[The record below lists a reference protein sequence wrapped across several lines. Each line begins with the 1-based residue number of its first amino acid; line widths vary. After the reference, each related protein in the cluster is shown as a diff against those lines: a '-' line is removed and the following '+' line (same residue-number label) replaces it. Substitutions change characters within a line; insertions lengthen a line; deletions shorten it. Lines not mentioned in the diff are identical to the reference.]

1 MTDGLRGPLRLGPM
15 TVCKRGPEDL
25 LHLNDGTGVL
35 LWGRS
40 LPRGQWVERV
50 PLSLGPLWH
59 RVGIHLTVSPL
70 AFPATLL
77 HRPRRVPRKGA
88 ADLCVT
94 PPGWGLTIKR
104 GQRRR
109 RRPQAQPRPKEGRLF
124 SLPAAAG
131 STSLGHSGHDAAPDE
146 GAFSSRAG

>member
-1 MTDGLRGPLRLGPM
+1 M
-15 TVCKRGPEDL
+15 VCKRGPEDL
-25 LHLNDGTGVL
+25 LHFNDGTGVL
-35 LWGRS
+35 LWVRS

-50 PLSLGPLWH
+50 PSPPRSPGQLWH
-59 RVGIHLTVSPL
+59 LVDIHPAVSPL
-70 AFPATLL
+70 AFLATRL

-94 PPGWGLTIKR
+94 PRGWGLTIKR

-109 RRPQAQPRPKEGRLF
+109 RRPQAQPRPKEGRFFCL
-124 SLPAAAG
+124 SATAG